1 VTPLTIPEGWEAW
14 LAFFRARLPD
24 PIEEIGID
32 AGTVCFQAGDP
43 LEVVVRLGPRSITV
57 FDCVADESGPAPR
70 RVRPRRLATVRWTAL
85 AEDAGVAV
93 VSALI
98 EAARR
103 ARRATYRICARCER
117 PTAPERMHDDEIC
130 EPCAAEEARAASRPR
145 S

>member
-1 VTPLTIPEGWEAW
+1 MTALAIPEGWEAW

-24 PIEEIGID
+24 PIEEVGID
-32 AGTVCFQAGDP
+32 EGIVRFQAGDP
-43 LEVVVRLGPRSITV
+43 VEVVVRLGPRSITV
-57 FDCVADESGPAPR
+57 FECVADESGPAPR
-70 RVRPRRLATVRWTAL
+70 RVRPRRLATVLWTAL

-93 VSALI
+93 VSALV

-117 PTAPERMHDDEIC
+117 ATPPERMHDQEIC
-130 EPCAAEEARAASRPR
+130 AACAVEEARTARRSR